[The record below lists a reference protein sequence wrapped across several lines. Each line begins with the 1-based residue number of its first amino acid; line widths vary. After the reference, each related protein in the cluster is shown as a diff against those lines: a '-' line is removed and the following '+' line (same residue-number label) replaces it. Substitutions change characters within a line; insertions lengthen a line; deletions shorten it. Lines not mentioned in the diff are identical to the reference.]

1 MSTRSPRGQR
11 SASAARRA
19 SPLRSKPS
27 ATTAPRSGSK
37 PASCVLGN
45 CTYFVFF
52 YVLTNLEHEPPRDA
66 PSAHAVL
73 TSKHPLQKCHN
84 ECIVLCS
91 FINFHCAADSRSK
104 SDSSRFFRGRAIAS
118 QTAEAATPA
127 ACLHLAKRLE
137 DGCVAASQGKEPI
150 DALSKCLRKD
160 GCVRSFFFYLLFGRD
175 CGREFFIFRF

>member
-1 MSTRSPRGQR
+1 
-11 SASAARRA
+11 
-19 SPLRSKPS
+19 
-27 ATTAPRSGSK
+27 
-37 PASCVLGN
+37 
-45 CTYFVFF
+45 
-52 YVLTNLEHEPPRDA
+52 
-66 PSAHAVL
+66 VL

-84 ECIVLCS
+84 EYIVLCS
-91 FINFHCAADSRSK
+91 FINFRCAADSRSK